1 MWLSTWF
8 DCDVALHLSSCDFL
22 LGLIVMLHFICLDVA
37 FYLVWMWCCTPF
49 VLMWLSILLYCG
61 VLALFDCDVPHC
73 VIICSALTVTVHCLV
88 MFHCLML
95 HLLNCDILLWLWLF
109 IVWSCST
116 VWCSTCSTA
125 TFRYDCDSPQVRLT
139 LMWYSATDP
148 LCKVWCCT
156 LWSST
161 LTVKNVTLCMWCFT
175 LWCST
180 LLDWDVPL
188 CLWGS
193 TISYSAA
200 PL

>member
-1 MWLSTWF
+1 MFHSICLNVTFYLVWLWCCTPSALVWLSTWF
-8 DCDVALHLSSCDFL
+8 DCDVALHLSDCNFL
-22 LGLIVMLHFICLDVA
+22 LGLIVMLHSICLDVA

-148 LCKVWCCT
+148 LCKV
-156 LWSST
+156 
-161 LTVKNVTLCMWCFT
+161 
-175 LWCST
+175 
-180 LLDWDVPL
+180 
-188 CLWGS
+188 
-193 TISYSAA
+193 
-200 PL
+200 